1 MNQEQ
6 LMKVKI
12 KYLEDRLT
20 TMEKSLS
27 RINNILGRFQMTENQ
42 GFKDIGDDN
51 GNIAIIT
58 DERDKESKDPFIKVM
73 EQGEKDNRHKDIDI
87 YESVGGGFDFDD
99 EPKSKDNDN
108 ELI

>member
-1 MNQEQ
+1 MTQEQ

-27 RINNILGRFQMTENQ
+27 RINNILVEVRFKMRDNKGNDS
-42 GFKDIGDDN
+42 GFKDIVSKDN
-51 GNIAIIT
+51 GN
-58 DERDKESKDPFIKVM
+58 
-73 EQGEKDNRHKDIDI
+73 
-87 YESVGGGFDFDD
+87 
-99 EPKSKDNDN
+99 

>member
-1 MNQEQ
+1 MTQEQ

-12 KYLEDRLT
+12 KYLEDRLNT
-20 TMEKSLS
+20 LEKSLAS
-27 RINNILGRFQMTENQ
+27 VIEHQFSNLNKDQ

-58 DERDKESKDPFIKVM
+58 DERKQEL
-73 EQGEKDNRHKDIDI
+73 
-87 YESVGGGFDFDD
+87 
-99 EPKSKDNDN
+99 KSKDNDN

>member
-1 MNQEQ
+1 MTQEQ

-27 RINNILGRFQMTENQ
+27 RVNNILGRFQMTENQ
-42 GFKDIGDDN
+42 EQGFKDIDTRTHD
-51 GNIAIIT
+51 
-58 DERDKESKDPFIKVM
+58 
-73 EQGEKDNRHKDIDI
+73 H
-87 YESVGGGFDFDD
+87 
-99 EPKSKDNDN
+99 

>member
-12 KYLEDRLT
+12 KYLEDRIT

-27 RINNILGRFQMTENQ
+27 RINNILGRFQMTE
-42 GFKDIGDDN
+42 
-51 GNIAIIT
+51 
-58 DERDKESKDPFIKVM
+58 DKQSNDPFIRVM
-73 EQGEKDNRHKDIDI
+73 EQGEKD
-87 YESVGGGFDFDD
+87 Y
-99 EPKSKDNDN
+99 

>member
-1 MNQEQ
+1 MTQEQ

-12 KYLEDRLT
+12 KYLEDRIT

-42 GFKDIGDDN
+42 EQGFKDI
-51 GNIAIIT
+51 AT
-58 DERDKESKDPFIKVM
+58 KEHD
-73 EQGEKDNRHKDIDI
+73 
-87 YESVGGGFDFDD
+87 Y
-99 EPKSKDNDN
+99 

>member
-1 MNQEQ
+1 MTQEQ

-27 RINNILGRFQMTENQ
+27 RINKILGRFQMTE
-42 GFKDIGDDN
+42 
-51 GNIAIIT
+51 
-58 DERDKESKDPFIKVM
+58 DKESNDPFIKVM
-73 EQGEKDNRHKDIDI
+73 EQGEKD
-87 YESVGGGFDFDD
+87 Y
-99 EPKSKDNDN
+99 